1 MKKIALLCM
10 LFAGIASCTYR
21 YENCTFNG
29 VEKGD
34 MPLVK
39 HSADS
44 TVQTVNPHAGSEM
57 IHEEIPDA
65 SHSDFPENY

>member
-34 MPLVK
+34 MPLVQ

-44 TVQTVNPHAGSEM
+44 TVQTINPEAGSEM
-57 IHEEIPDA
+57 YHEETQEAAP
-65 SHSDFPENY
+65 SDFPENY